1 MNKILAAYLFSN
13 ETLFVQD
20 TKSVSTL
27 NKDLHSEIKLET
39 KDELAPTPIK
49 NTTKTNWVFINN
61 PDSAQLQLLEK
72 ILSSVKLNLK
82 DVELVD
88 VSKNNFKELISSL
101 SNGKNLVILSFGV
114 AMSKLSLEFLLFP
127 YQTKEI
133 NGNRFLLVDDL
144 LTINNNQKDEKK
156 LLWVSLKEMF
166 GL

>member
-39 KDELAPTPIK
+39 KDELDPTPIK
-49 NTTKTNWVFINN
+49 NTTKINWVFINN

-101 SNGKNLVILSFGV
+101 SNSKNLVILSFGV

-133 NGNRFLLVDDL
+133 NGNKFLLVDDL